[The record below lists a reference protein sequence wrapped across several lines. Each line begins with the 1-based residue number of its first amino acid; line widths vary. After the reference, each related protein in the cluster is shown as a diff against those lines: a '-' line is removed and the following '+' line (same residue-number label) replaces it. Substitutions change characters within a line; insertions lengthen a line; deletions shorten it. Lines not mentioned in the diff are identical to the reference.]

1 MENKQRICNKMGE
14 AIRATAAG
22 GIGNPLV
29 SLSYMK
35 LENGEEIVR
44 PLFADGTGNNGYYD
58 INVTCDSGIAMIMDI
73 TKQFVRRM
81 W

>member
-1 MENKQRICNKMGE
+1 MENKQAICNRMCE

-35 LENGEEIVR
+35 LGNGEEIVR
-44 PLFADGTGNNGYYD
+44 PLFADGTGSNGYYD

-73 TKQFVRRM
+73 TKQFVRKM

>member
-1 MENKQRICNKMGE
+1 MENKQRICNKMCE

-22 GIGNPLV
+22 GTGNPLV
-29 SLSYMK
+29 SLSYMR

-44 PLFADGTGNNGYYD
+44 PIFADGAGSNGCYD
-58 INVTCDSGIAMIMDI
+58 INVTCDSGIAIIMDI
-73 TKQFVRRM
+73 TKQFVRKM

>member
-1 MENKQRICNKMGE
+1 MENKQKICNEMCA

-22 GIGNPLV
+22 GTGNCLI

-35 LENGEEIVR
+35 LDNGEEIVR
-44 PLFADGTGNNGYYD
+44 PLFADGTGSNGHYD

-73 TKQFVRRM
+73 TKQFIRRM